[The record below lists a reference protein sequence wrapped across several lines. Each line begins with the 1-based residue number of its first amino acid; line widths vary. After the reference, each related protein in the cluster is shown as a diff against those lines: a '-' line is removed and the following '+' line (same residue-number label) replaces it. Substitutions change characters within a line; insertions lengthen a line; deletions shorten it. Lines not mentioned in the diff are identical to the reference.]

1 MKVTALKPG
10 YFGKLR
16 EPGDAFDVPD
26 GAKASWFAPASVVQH
41 APRVNKAPKPP
52 LTSTCKVRTTSPAAT
67 WCNESSSVGA
77 RPQIYRG
84 LCAPAFLEAE

>member
-1 MKVTALKPG
+1 MKPG

-52 LTSTCKVRTTSPAAT
+52 ADKHLQGSDDKSGGDLV
-67 WCNESSSVGA
+67 
-77 RPQIYRG
+77 
-84 LCAPAFLEAE
+84 